1 VVADVGVDSDP
12 VLLGFLDSELEGA
25 EESGTARDA
34 Q

>member
-1 VVADVGVDSDP
+1 VVADVGVDANP

-25 EESGTARDA
+25 KESGTARDS